1 MLLRVILRVI
11 LLGLLL
17 VPSLS
22 YAAISCGDVTAFNDA
37 TPTDPETIPYTT
49 PAGSNQV
56 LFAGITIR
64 HSTVTIDT
72 PTHAGN
78 NMTAVTTDAFTNPIR
93 TKLWYIANPT
103 AGTNNVVVNYSAAP
117 LADAVVIWT
126 CSGVDT
132 TNPIRDFITATGIG
146 TAVTGTVATV
156 VTGDVVVD
164 IFGTDIATTNPTIGA
179 NQTNL
184 NTGNDG
190 AELGWGASQ
199 QAGADGGVMS
209 WTTTLSEQWSIS
221 AVAIKAASSNTR
233 HIAPLVVQ

>member
-1 MLLRVILRVI
+1 MLLRTILI
-11 LLGLLL
+11 GLLL

-22 YAAISCGDVTAFNDA
+22 YAAISCGDVTPFNDA
-37 TPTDPETIPYTT
+37 TPADPETIAYTT

-56 LFAGITIR
+56 LFVGVTLRSSSA
-64 HSTVTIDT
+64 TIDT

-78 NMTAVTTDAFTNPIR
+78 SMTAVTTAAYTNPIR
-93 TKLWYIANPT
+93 TQLWYIANPT
-103 AGTNNVVVNYSAAP
+103 AGTNNVVVNYSTTP

-132 TNPIRDFITATGIG
+132 TNPIRDFIAATGIG

-164 IFGTDIATTNPTIGA
+164 IFGTDVATTNPTIGA

-199 QAGADGGVMS
+199 QAGTDGGAMS
-209 WTTTLSEQWSIS
+209 WTTTLSQDW
-221 AVAIKAASSNTR
+221 ALMAASLRPASTQR
-233 HIAPLVVQ
+233 HIAPLVIQ

>member
-1 MLLRVILRVI
+1 MLLRVLLRAILI
-11 LLGLLL
+11 GLL
-17 VPSLS
+17 VAPSLS
-22 YAAISCGDVTAFNDA
+22 YAAISCGDVTPFNDA

-56 LFAGITIR
+56 LFAGSVIR

-78 NMTAVTTDAFTNPIR
+78 SMTAVTTDAFTDPIR

-103 AGTNNVVVNYSAAP
+103 AGTNNVVVNYSGAP

-132 TNPIRDFITATGIG
+132 TNPIRNFIVATGIG
-146 TAVTGTVATV
+146 TAVTGTVV
-156 VTGDVVVD
+156 NVLPGDVVVD
-164 IFGTDIATTNPTIGA
+164 IFGTDVATTNPTIGA

-190 AELGWGASQ
+190 VELGWGASQ
-199 QAGADGGVMS
+199 QPGADGGVMS
-209 WTTTLSEQWSIS
+209 WTTALSQDW
-221 AVAIKAASSNTR
+221 ALMAASIRPAATR
-233 HIAPLVVQ
+233 PHIAPLVIQ

>member
-1 MLLRVILRVI
+1 MLLRATLSI
-11 LLGLLL
+11 LLL

-37 TPTDPETIPYTT
+37 TPTDPETIAYTT

-56 LFAGITIR
+56 LFVGVTLR
-64 HSTVTIDT
+64 SSTVTIDT

-78 NMTAVTTDAFTNPIR
+78 SMTAVTTAAYTNPIR
-93 TKLWYIANPT
+93 TQLWYIANPT

-132 TNPIRDFITATGIG
+132 ANPIRDFITATGIG
-146 TAVTGTVATV
+146 TAVTGTVASV
-156 VTGDVVVD
+156 LPGDVVVD
-164 IFGTDIATTNPTIGA
+164 IFGTDVATTNPTIGA

-190 AELGWGASQ
+190 VELGWGASQ
-199 QAGADGGVMS
+199 QAGSDGGVMS
-209 WTTTLSEQWSIS
+209 WTTTLSQDW
-221 AVAIKAASSNTR
+221 ALMAASIRPSATR
-233 HIAPLVVQ
+233 SHIAPLVIQ